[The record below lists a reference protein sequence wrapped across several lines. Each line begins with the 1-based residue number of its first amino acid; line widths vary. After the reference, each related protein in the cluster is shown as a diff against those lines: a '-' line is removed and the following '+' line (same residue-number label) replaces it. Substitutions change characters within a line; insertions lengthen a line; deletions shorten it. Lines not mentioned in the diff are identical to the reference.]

1 MIVVA
6 DTTPLN
12 YLILIGEIDVLPK
25 LYGRVVIPP
34 AVVEELTRSRTPA
47 NVRAW
52 IAQPPP
58 WLEVLTPAPATD
70 IALAGLDAG
79 EREAIALAEQL
90 SGLPDS
96 IQLIVDE
103 LLGRR
108 EAERRGLPVIGTIG
122 VLREAAEEGLLELRS
137 AIERLR
143 QTSFHISPAIL
154 ARLLD
159 DER

>member
-12 YLILIGEIDVLPK
+12 YLILIGEVEVLPR

-34 AVVEELTRSRTPA
+34 AVQEELAHSRAPA
-47 NVRAW
+47 SVQAW
-52 IAQPPP
+52 IAQPHP
-58 WLEVLTPAPATD
+58 WLEVLSPAPVAD
-70 IALAGLDAG
+70 SALAGLDAG

-90 SGLPDS
+90 SLSTGP
-96 IQLIVDE
+96 IQLVVDE

-108 EAERRGLPVIGTIG
+108 EAERRGLPVTGTIG
-122 VLREAAEEGLLELRS
+122 VLRDAADQGLLDLRS
-137 AIERLR
+137 SLERLR

-154 ARLLD
+154 ARLLED
-159 DER
+159 R